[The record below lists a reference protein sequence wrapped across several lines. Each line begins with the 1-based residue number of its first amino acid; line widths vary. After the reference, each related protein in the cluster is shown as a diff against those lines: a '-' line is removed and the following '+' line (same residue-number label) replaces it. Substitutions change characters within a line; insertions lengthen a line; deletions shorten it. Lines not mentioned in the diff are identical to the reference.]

1 MEKRVL
7 GVILT
12 LLGAV
17 GLVIAG
23 VNFVNRGNGTY
34 NLKTIAVYG
43 IIGLIFFF
51 AGIGLIRNTRD
62 VVKNNEHVS

>member
-34 NLKTIAVYG
+34 NLKTLAVYRT
-43 IIGLIFFF
+43 IGLIFFF

>member
-23 VNFVNRGNGTY
+23 VNFVNRGSGTY